1 MMGRSRPVR
10 QWGAALALFALWLQL
25 VLSFAHIHPE
35 DFFPPVPVQQASLPG
50 LPGAPA
56 APAKPAPA
64 NPDHDDCAICVSMA
78 MAAASALP
86 APILLVPPSPDYGI
100 SYVRIAHTPA
110 LAAAPRPP
118 FQTRAPPS
126 A

>member
-1 MMGRSRPVR
+1 
-10 QWGAALALFALWLQL
+10 LALFALWLQL

-35 DFFPPVPVQQASLPG
+35 DYFPPAPVQQAAVPG
-50 LPGAPA
+50 LPGTPTT
-56 APAKPAPA
+56 PSKPAPA
-64 NPDHDDCAICVSMA
+64 NPNHDDCAICVSMA

-86 APILLVPPSPDYGI
+86 ATPALLAPAPDYGVA
-100 SYVRIAHTPA
+100 YVRVADTPA